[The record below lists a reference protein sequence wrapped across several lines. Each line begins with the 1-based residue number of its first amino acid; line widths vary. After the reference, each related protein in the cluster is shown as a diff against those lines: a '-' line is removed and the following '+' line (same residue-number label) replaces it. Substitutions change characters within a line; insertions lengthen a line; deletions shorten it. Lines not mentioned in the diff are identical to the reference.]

1 MGRNSTRKL
10 VLITG
15 AAGMIGRDMQVLL
28 RDRFRLRVMYR
39 NRVLP
44 TEHGQQ
50 VVIGDTRLG
59 DIRGPW
65 QVERRE

>member
-1 MGRNSTRKL
+1 
-10 VLITG
+10 
-15 AAGMIGRDMQVLL
+15 MQVLL

-39 NRVLP
+39 NKVLP

-50 VVIGDTRLG
+50 VVIGDTRPG